1 MIQDPPILATIE
13 KCKQYASIL
22 KMKMLIRIENCFHF
36 EHIDDKKMAVVVK
49 NLNAEEVKQ
58 EHDIRIK
65 LIKENIDLFSFFC
78 LKC

>member
-1 MIQDPPILATIE
+1 MIQDPILATIE

-36 EHIDDKKMAVVVK
+36 QHIDDEKIAVVVK